1 MRDTGQSPLSSLFWE
16 KKAADTKKE
25 KLFIRNFWSDVFFS
39 QKRRRDGG
47 LKRSHQKK
55 RSEKGRMREE
65 GRAKKKSS
73 FLASSTQTPQVPGP
87 KGNRQF
93 EWYQPL
99 SFLSSFVILTF
110 PSREVCVRQTNFLT
124 PFVNAVTL
132 KRVAG
137 RVLCSHFGSRFK
149 PSKYKNLAAAVF

>member
-1 MRDTGQSPLSSLFWE
+1 M
-16 KKAADTKKE
+16 TKKE
-25 KLFIRNFWSDVFFS
+25 PSKEKIREGKDE
-39 QKRRRDGG
+39 GG
-47 LKRSHQKK
+47 GQ
-55 RSEKGRMREE
+55 G
-65 GRAKKKSS
+65 KKKSS

-132 KRVAG
+132 KGVAG
-137 RVLCSHFGSRFK
+137 RVFVCS
-149 PSKYKNLAAAVF
+149 